1 MTPTGEENGVPG
13 LHVHMVCGEDPD
25 SWILGKFAK
34 NLVSELEH
42 LGVRASLGRVP
53 DPAADINHYV
63 IFLDYRG
70 ESHGHATLPGHTTLM
85 VTHVDDFKRLDRLRK
100 GLETAAV
107 AICMSRQTVAQLKAV
122 GLPED
127 KLCYVN
133 PAHDGAITP
142 RPTVIGLATRLYD
155 DGRKKEHWIEK
166 LSAIIDPAA
175 FSFRIMGEG
184 WEPIVTAL
192 RRRGFDVDHDAAFD
206 REKYRALMAAIDVYL
221 YLGEDEGSMGYIDAL
236 AAGVATMVVPQGFH
250 LDVEDGISYPVES
263 FADLVDAFDALAE
276 DKNKRARAVA
286 EWTWEAYAK
295 RHLAIW
301 RAVVAAEPLPA
312 SSQATEPGTGATGVR
327 WKFLRHT
334 LGRRR
339 RRLKRKLLR
348 LKSRLMG

>member
-13 LHVHMVCGEDPD
+13 LRVHMVCGEDPD

-42 LGVRASLGRVP
+42 LGVHASLGRSP

-70 ESHGHATLPGHTTLM
+70 ESHGHTTLM
-85 VTHVDDFKRLDRLRK
+85 VTHVDDFARLARLKK
-100 GLETAAV
+100 GLETAAL
-107 AICMSRQTVAQLKAV
+107 AICMSRQAVAQLQAV

-133 PAHDGAITP
+133 PAHDGAIKP
-142 RPTVIGLATRLYD
+142 RTTVIGLTTRLYD
-155 DGRKKEHWIEK
+155 DGRKKEQWIEK
-166 LSAIIDPAA
+166 LSSIIDPAD

-184 WEPIVTAL
+184 WEPIVASL
-192 RRRGFDVDHDAAFD
+192 GRLGFQVDYDAAFD
-206 REKYRALMAAIDVYL
+206 REKYRALMGAIDAYL

-236 AAGVATMVVPQGFH
+236 AAGVATIVAPQGFH
-250 LDVEDGISYPVES
+250 LDVEDGITHRVES
-263 FADLVDAFDALAE
+263 FTDLVDAFDAMVE

-286 EWTWEAYAK
+286 GWTWECYAK

-312 SSQATEPGTGATGVR
+312 SSRATEPGSGVAAVR

-334 LGRRR
+334 LWRRR

-348 LKSRLMG
+348 LKARLMG